1 MLPHRD
7 RIAALD
13 LAGDEANFPAE
24 LFVEHFRKA
33 TAAGWQIT
41 AHAGESAGPES
52 IWQAI
57 RLLGATRIG
66 HAVHAPEDPALIEY
80 MRENRIGIESSL
92 TSNVQTSTVP
102 DYASHPLR
110 FFLEQGLMATINTDD
125 PGISAIDLHYEYEVA
140 APLAGLTEE
149 MTHQAQRNAL
159 ETAFLSR
166 EEKEAL
172 VLKKLAGSNS
182 SL

>member
-1 MLPHRD
+1 MAEAHQLNPGELVAAVADGVEAGSRETGVGANLIGIISRTYGPDTAWHELECMLPHRD

-80 MRENRIGIESSL
+80 MRENPYWHVS
-92 TSNVQTSTVP
+92 P
-102 DYASHPLR
+102 A
-110 FFLEQGLMATINTDD
+110 
-125 PGISAIDLHYEYEVA
+125 
-140 APLAGLTEE
+140 
-149 MTHQAQRNAL
+149 
-159 ETAFLSR
+159 
-166 EEKEAL
+166 
-172 VLKKLAGSNS
+172 
-182 SL
+182 